1 MSLTRPATITT
12 PLGDRLIFRSMQAH
26 EALSHLFTY
35 EVELLSTDPDIQ
47 ASSLLGKSLTVHVD
61 MGEHAPRHFNGIVAR
76 FAYAGTHG
84 RYSTYHATLRPSLWL
99 LSQTA
104 DCRVFQRVRAPELV
118 MLVLRLHGLTDVQAP
133 GLTREYP
140 EREYVV
146 QYRETAFAFLSR
158 LMEDEGLYY
167 YFTHR
172 EDGHT
177 LVLADACSASDKV
190 PGFET
195 IPFYPEG
202 HAAMRERDHI
212 DAWRVSR
219 QVVPTRYVLNA
230 FDFMKPK
237 ADLTACSAVPDQ
249 HDQAETE
256 MYDAGGAYGE
266 LQVGEHY
273 ARTRVE
279 ELQAAQ
285 EVFDGDGNVRGL
297 AAGAVF
303 SLSGFPRADLN
314 REYLV
319 VSAEHTITA
328 GELESRGHDDESF
341 RCRLSA
347 QDASLPYRPRRVTPH
362 PTIAGPQ
369 TAKVV
374 GHQGSEICTDEYGRV
389 KVQFH
394 WDREGKSDQNS
405 SCWVR
410 VAQAWAGAHWGAIFI
425 PRVGQEVVVHFL
437 DGDPDRPIVTGSVY
451 NRDNMPPYML
461 DKHATRSGIRTRS
474 AKDGNPDNGNEL
486 RFEDDKGE
494 EQLYLQAE
502 RDMDVLVKHDQSQR
516 VMGNRTAKVE
526 GDDEVFVVGK
536 RTITSC
542 SGELITTDQLR
553 DDTVRGQFKQ
563 KIARDFQ
570 HTIGGDHLTAVLGK
584 VDHVAVQGWTLSTPA
599 KVEIN
604 AMSGMKVTAP
614 GGIQTVSPNESV
626 VAGITIKHVQTQNTV
641 IGQKVEATGASMLT
655 TGLKMEMAG
664 VSLSYATVRNSNDA
678 LTVSQAQT
686 RIVNGLMSLSGALMT
701 ILK

>member
-1 MSLTRPATITT
+1 MSLTRHATITT
-12 PLGDRLIFRSMQAH
+12 PLGDDLILRGMQAR
-26 EALSHLFTY
+26 EALSQLFTY
-35 EVELLSTDPDIQ
+35 DVELLSLDPNIP

-61 MGEHAPRHFNGIVAR
+61 MAEHAPRHFNGIVSC
-76 FAYAGTHG
+76 FSYAGTHG
-84 RYSTYHATLRPSLWL
+84 RYSTYRATLRPALWL

-104 DCRVFQRVRAPELV
+104 DCRVFQRVSAPELV

-177 LVLADACSASDKV
+177 LVLADTCSASNKV

-202 HAAMRERDHI
+202 HATMRERDHI

-219 QVVPTRYVLNA
+219 QVVPTRHVLNA

-249 HDQAETE
+249 HDQHDQPETE
-256 MYDAGGAYGE
+256 MYDAPGAYDE

-273 ARTRVE
+273 ARTRAE
-279 ELQAAQ
+279 EFQAAR
-285 EVFDGDGNVRGL
+285 EVFEGDGNVRGL

-303 SLSGFPRADLN
+303 SLTGFPRADLN

-319 VSAEHTITA
+319 VSAEHTITVGDFESQGRDA
-328 GELESRGHDDESF
+328 ELF
-341 RCRLSA
+341 RCRLRA
-347 QDASLPYRPRRVTPH
+347 QDAGLPYRPRRVTPH

-394 WDREGKSDQNS
+394 WDREGRSDQNS

-486 RFEDDKGE
+486 RFEDGKGE

-516 VMGNRTAKVE
+516 VKGNRTAKVE

-536 RTITSC
+536 RTVTSC
-542 SGELITTDQLR
+542 SGELTTTDQLR
-553 DDTVRGQFKQ
+553 DDTVRGRFKQ
-563 KIARDFQ
+563 KIAQDFQ
-570 HTIGGDHLTAVLGK
+570 HTIGGDHLTMVLGK
-584 VDHVAVQGWTLSTPA
+584 VDHVAVQGWNLSTPA
-599 KVEIN
+599 KVEIT

-614 GGIQTVSPNESV
+614 GGIQTVSPTDWF
-626 VAGITIKHVQTQNTV
+626 VAGNTIKHVQSQNTA
-641 IGQKVEATGASMLT
+641 IGLKVET
-655 TGLKMEMAG
+655 TGSAMLQAGSKMETAG
-664 VSLSYATVRNSNDA
+664 VSVSYATVRQANDA
-678 LTVSQAQT
+678 LTLGEAKA
-686 RIVNGLMSLSGALMT
+686 RILSALMT
-701 ILK
+701 IFR